1 MMIGVLSAN
10 ARSGIRLGS
19 VDRFGY
25 RLAFVLS
32 ALYLG
37 TVALTILLS
46 PLAEFYSG
54 TDALE
59 LMRLS
64 HLWLA
69 PFQGLVA
76 AALGTLFVEQT
87 STQSRGA

>member
-10 ARSGIRLGS
+10 ARSGTRLGT

-32 ALYLG
+32 ALYLA

-76 AALGTLFVEQT
+76 GALGALFVEQK
-87 STQSRGA
+87 STPSREA